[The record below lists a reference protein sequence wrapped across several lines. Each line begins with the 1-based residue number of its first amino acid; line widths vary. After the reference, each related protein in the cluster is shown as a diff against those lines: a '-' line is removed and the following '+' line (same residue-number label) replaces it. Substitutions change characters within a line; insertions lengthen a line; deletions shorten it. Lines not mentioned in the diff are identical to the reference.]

1 MGELATKRRTHYC
14 GELRRNNIGA
24 VVLLKG
30 WVHRRRDHGGLIFID
45 LRDRTG
51 LCQVVLNPETMN
63 RDDFDKAHALRNEYV
78 LAIEGH
84 VNARPEGTVNPHIAT
99 GEIEVRVSIFESLS
113 PAAPL
118 PFRLD
123 EYTNINED
131 VRLRYRYLDLR
142 REEMQCTIL
151 TRAKLYSIVRNYLN
165 AEGFIEVETP
175 ILTKS
180 TPEGARDFLVPSR
193 LSPGHFYALP
203 QSPQLFK
210 QLLMVA
216 GFDKYYQI
224 ARCFRDED
232 FRANRQPEFTQIDIE
247 MSFIQPDDLF
257 TVIEGM
263 MQAIYRDICGIAV
276 PAPFPRLPYREAMLK
291 YGTDKPDMRFGMTIK
306 DITDLVAQG
315 CEFQV
320 FNDVIKNG
328 GSIRGICVPGG
339 SKISRKQLDDLTAFI
354 SAYGAKGLT
363 WFRVTNEG
371 LSSPVAKFFTSEKL
385 KALTDRMEAKPDDLL
400 LFVADN
406 EKVVCDAL
414 ANLRLKLGKDLSL
427 IDQQK
432 QAFVWIIDFPLL
444 MWDETEKRYVA
455 AHHPFTSPVPEDIP
469 SLETAPEKVRALAY
483 DLALNGEEIG
493 GGSIR
498 IHRPD
503 VQEKVFRAIGISPEE
518 GQKRFGFLLEALS
531 FGAPPHGGIAF
542 GFDRILMIL
551 LGEQSIREVIA
562 FPKTQSGLCPL
573 TGAPSDVDDG
583 QLRALYIKTLVDNS
597 RRLDL
602 K

>member
-1 MGELATKRRTHYC
+1 VGELATKKRTHYC
-14 GELRRNNIGA
+14 GDLRRDHIGQI
-24 VVLLKG
+24 VVLKG

-78 LAIEGH
+78 LAVEGC
-84 VNARPEGTVNPHIAT
+84 VNARPEGTVNPNIAT
-99 GEIEVRVSIFESLS
+99 GEIEVPANHFELLN

-123 EYTNINED
+123 EYTAVNED

-142 REEMQCTIL
+142 REEMRRNIL
-151 TRAKLYSIVRNYLN
+151 TRANLYSVVRNYLN
-165 AEGFIEVETP
+165 AQGFIEVETP

-193 LSPGHFYALP
+193 LTPGRFYALP

-216 GFDKYYQI
+216 GYDKYYQI

-247 MSFIQPDDLF
+247 MSFIVPDDLF
-257 TVIEGM
+257 GVIEGL
-263 MQAIYRDICGIAV
+263 MQAIYRQICAIAV
-276 PAPFPRLPYREAMLK
+276 PVPFARLPYAEAMRR
-291 YGTDKPDMRFGMTIK
+291 YGTDKPDVRFAMTIEDAT
-306 DITDLVAQG
+306 DIMEQG

-320 FNDVIKNG
+320 FNDVRKAG
-328 GSIRGICVPGG
+328 GVIRGLCVPAGA
-339 SKISRKQLDDLTAFI
+339 SKISRKQLDDLTGFVGT
-354 SAYGAKGLT
+354 YGAKGLV
-363 WFRVTNEG
+363 WFRVADEG
-371 LSSPVAKFFTSEKL
+371 LGSPVAKYFATDTL
-385 KALTDRMEAKPDDLL
+385 TALTDRMKAKPGDLL
-400 LFVADN
+400 LFVADS
-406 EKVVCDAL
+406 EPVVCMAL
-414 ANLRLKLGKDLSL
+414 ANLRLNLGNELAL
-427 IDQQK
+427 IDANK
-432 QAFVWIIDFPLL
+432 QAFVWVVDFPMLV
-444 MWDETEKRYVA
+444 WDDKERRFMA
-455 AHHPFTSPVPEDIP
+455 AHHPFTSPVPEDIQL
-469 SLETAPEKVRALAY
+469 LETAPERVRALAY
-483 DLALNGEEIG
+483 DLVLNGEEIG

-498 IHRPD
+498 IHRRD

-518 GQKRFGFLLEALS
+518 AQTRFGFLLEALS

-551 LGEQSIREVIA
+551 LGEQSIREVIP

-583 QLRALYIKTLVDNS
+583 QLRELHIKTIVDNI
-597 RRLDL
+597 R
-602 K
+602 